1 MSERE
6 ENLTKV
12 SNNVINS
19 RRDQQT
25 NLKWNQ
31 KSLQA
36 FGIWK
41 PNAETLSVGIEEIK
55 HSKPKQQQKNK
66 TIWQTSLLSNQR
78 RTDKSQWV
86 KW

>member
-41 PNAETLSVGIEEIK
+41 PNAETLSVGI
-55 HSKPKQQQKNK
+55 K